1 MKKLARGQSIV
12 LEQDKKPEVSQQA
25 NRNEFVSPRASKTD
39 LPTTKRPSSN
49 PLNLPPIS
57 SKAHDAP
64 TGLPQIS
71 PRTIEIN
78 EKQRR

>member
-12 LEQDKKPEVSQQA
+12 LEQDKKPEQPQQQA
-25 NRNEFVSPRASKTD
+25 HRSDFFSPHSSKTD
-39 LPTTKRPSSN
+39 IPTASKRPSSN

-57 SKAHDAP
+57 SKAP
-64 TGLPQIS
+64 TVLPQIS